1 MSGNFNRYLEKATS
15 QLLLEPDWDSVLQIV
30 DSIRMGD
37 VQVKTALLGIR
48 KKIGSENP
56 HVSMF
61 ALQLLEACVKN
72 CASTFHSE
80 VATKEFMEFMK
91 DQAKTRTDPV
101 KEKVLE
107 LIQTWSHAFRNEPSY
122 KVVEDTFH
130 LLKME
135 GHKFPTLKE
144 SDAMFDAE
152 KAPSWKD
159 AETCTRCRVQF
170 TVVQRKHHCRNCGEI
185 FCKNCSSK
193 TSTIPKLGFER
204 QVRVCDSCFDKLHKA
219 GSGSKKE
226 EDLPAE
232 YLASPLSKQPQ
243 NPPSKSDKEQQEE
256 EELQLA
262 LALSKSEHESKE
274 KERERNRTNYNN
286 YNKPTNETSGPAP
299 VSSAAAPAPLDTSDM
314 DPELARYLNRH
325 YWQQKSEE
333 QAQPAAVSTTIPSAP
348 IAPADA
354 RVSSGPATEAQV
366 VSSHL
371 YQNGDTNSS
380 EAQFLSALQGSLE
393 IFVNRMRSNSQ
404 RGRPI
409 ANDSAVQSLFAVIS
423 DMHPQLM
430 TYIQEKEDER
440 AHFESLQDKL
450 TQLRDAREAL
460 DSLREE
466 HREKRRREAEELDRQ
481 RQIQMMQKLEIMRQ
495 KKHEYL
501 EMQRQHAL
509 QRLQEQE
516 REMAA
521 RFEQQKQL
529 THMRQMQAFGYPQP
543 GYPQAMVGQPGMTPA
558 GPTLGPGMI
567 PQGYTPTGGSA
578 EGSPVHRMAPQGPD
592 TSYANMSQGMS
603 IPPQGNVYSM
613 APHSAQFG
621 GIGGGHPGPAS
632 MPPGGYQADGQG
644 AGIMGQG
651 QPNYP
656 PMHDQVPISL
666 PPQQS
671 MAAPMANASS
681 GMYTTSGGPQFPQQ
695 MDGGQPGFN
704 AAPQPQDF
712 QSFHMQDM
720 ASALPTSQ
728 PNIYGN
734 HQSSLPPQQQQFPVG
749 QQQYQQPQQYLGPQQ
764 QQQPPFAHNVA
775 QQHQPPAQ
783 QQPSAAD
790 DLQLISF
797 D

>member
-1 MSGNFNRYLEKATS
+1 MSGNFNRCLEKATS

-37 VQVKTALLGIR
+37 VQVRTALQGIK
-48 KKIGSENP
+48 KKIGNENP

-61 ALQLLEACVKN
+61 SLQLLEACVKN

-80 VATKEFMEFMK
+80 VATKDFMEFMK
-91 DQAKTRTDPV
+91 DQAKTRNDPV

-122 KVVEDTFH
+122 KAVEDTFH

-135 GHKFPTLKE
+135 GHKFPALKE

-170 TVVQRKHHCRNCGEI
+170 NLVNRKHHCRKCGEI
-185 FCKNCSSK
+185 FCKSCSSK

-204 QVRVCDSCFDKLHKA
+204 EVRVCDSCYDKIHKT
-219 GSGSKKE
+219 SSSSKKE
-226 EDLPAE
+226 DDLPAE
-232 YLASPLSKQPQ
+232 YLASPLSKQSQ
-243 NPPSKSDKEQQEE
+243 NPPSKSEKEQQEE

-274 KERERNRTNYNN
+274 KERERARGNYSL
-286 YNKPTNETSGPAP
+286 YNKTTNESSSAP
-299 VSSAAAPAPLDTSDM
+299 VNATIAAAPLDTSEM

-333 QAQPAAVSTTIPSAP
+333 QMQPTTVLTTVPSAP
-348 IAPADA
+348 VATSEA
-354 RVSSGPATEAQV
+354 RTSSGPTSETQV

-371 YQNGDTNSS
+371 YQNGDTDSS
-380 EAQFLSALQGSLE
+380 HAQFLSALQGSLE

-423 DMHPQLM
+423 EMHPQLM
-430 TYIQEKEDER
+430 THIQEKEDER

-466 HREKRRREAEELDRQ
+466 HKEKRRREAEELDRQ

-529 THMRQMQAFGYPQP
+529 THIRQMQAFGYPQ
-543 GYPQAMVGQPGMTPA
+543 GYPPQHIVGQHGMPPPQAMA
-558 GPTLGPGMI
+558 PGMI

-578 EGSPVHRMAPQGPD
+578 EGSPVHRMAVPGTDAYGNLQQGMGPQGRTLPPQ
-592 TSYANMSQGMS
+592 SGMYGMVPQYAPMGPGGPSLSGTNMGFQGDNQGVMSQ
-603 IPPQGNVYSM
+603 PAYSTVT
-613 APHSAQFG
+613 
-621 GIGGGHPGPAS
+621 
-632 MPPGGYQADGQG
+632 
-644 AGIMGQG
+644 
-651 QPNYP
+651 
-656 PMHDQVPISL
+656 DQVQMPL

-671 MAAPMANASS
+671 ISGPMGPTSS
-681 GMYTTSGGPQFPQQ
+681 AVSSSSSALLVSIGDHVPPLIPIF
-695 MDGGQPGFN
+695 DGGQY
-704 AAPQPQDF
+704 
-712 QSFHMQDM
+712 
-720 ASALPTSQ
+720 
-728 PNIYGN
+728 I
-734 HQSSLPPQQQQFPVG
+734 
-749 QQQYQQPQQYLGPQQ
+749 
-764 QQQPPFAHNVA
+764 
-775 QQHQPPAQ
+775 
-783 QQPSAAD
+783 
-790 DLQLISF
+790 
-797 D
+797 

>member
-1 MSGNFNRYLEKATS
+1 
-15 QLLLEPDWDSVLQIV
+15 
-30 DSIRMGD
+30 
-37 VQVKTALLGIR
+37 VKTALLGIKR
-48 KKIGSENP
+48 KIGSENP

-91 DQAKTRTDPV
+91 DQAKTRSDPV

-122 KVVEDTFH
+122 KAVEDTFH

-170 TVVQRKHHCRNCGEI
+170 TAFQRKHHCRNCGEI

-204 QVRVCDSCFDKLHKA
+204 QVRVCDSCYDKLHK
-219 GSGSKKE
+219 SGANSKKE

-232 YLASPLSKQPQ
+232 YLASPLSKQSQ
-243 NPPSKSDKEQQEE
+243 NPPSKSEKEQQEE

-262 LALSKSEHESKE
+262 LALSKSEHENKE
-274 KERERNRTNYNN
+274 KERERSRNN
-286 YNKPTNETSGPAP
+286 YNLYSKTTNESSPAAPAP
-299 VSSAAAPAPLDTSDM
+299 ATVAVAPLDTSDM

-333 QAQPAAVSTTIPSAP
+333 QTQPVVVSTTVPSAP
-348 IAPADA
+348 AAAADA
-354 RVSSGPATEAQV
+354 RVSSVPTAEAQV

-371 YQNGDTNSS
+371 YQNGDTESS

-423 DMHPQLM
+423 NMHPQLM
-430 TYIQEKEDER
+430 THIQEKEEDR

-481 RQIQMMQKLEIMRQ
+481 RQIQMMQKLEVMRQ

-529 THMRQMQAFGYPQP
+529 THMRQMQAFGFSQ
-543 GYPQAMVGQPGMTPA
+543 GYPPQQVVGQPGMAP
-558 GPTLGPGMI
+558 GPQAMGAGMI

-578 EGSPVHRMAPQGPD
+578 EGSPVHRMSAPGPDAAYASMPQGM
-592 TSYANMSQGMS
+592 AAQGMS
-603 IPPQGNVYSM
+603 LPGQSGLYNM
-613 APHSAQFG
+613 APHQFG
-621 GIGGGHPGPAS
+621 PMGPGLPGASS
-632 MPPGGYQADGQG
+632 MPPGGYQQDGQG
-644 AGIMGQG
+644 PGVMG
-651 QPNYP
+651 QPNFST
-656 PMHDQVPISL
+656 MHDQVPMSL

-671 MAAPMANASS
+671 MSGPMTSTNP
-681 GMYTTSGGPQFPQQ
+681 GLYTGSGGSQFSQQ
-695 MDGGQPGFN
+695 MDGGQPGFG
-704 AAPQPQDF
+704 AAPPQLQDF

-720 ASALPTSQ
+720 ASALPPTQ
-728 PNIYGN
+728 QNVFGN
-734 HQSSLPPQQQQFPVG
+734 HQSSLPPQQQQFGVG
-749 QQQYQQPQQYLGPQQ
+749 QQQFQQPQQYLGSQQQQPFAQNVALPPGQQQQPPPQQQ
-764 QQQPPFAHNVA
+764 QQQPPA
-775 QQHQPPAQ
+775 PR
-783 QQPSAAD
+783 QPSAAD